1 MHLFPVFGMIS
12 FVLNFICY
20 SSWSFIGGEFEVRG
34 AILPPWLSGG
44 GLLDRCFFA

>member
-12 FVLNFICY
+12 FVLNFIYY